1 MSWIKRNL
9 FFVVGGVVA
18 LLSLGAGGFYT
29 YQSSA
34 NNSTASEKL
43 NEIYGTL
50 KNLQMQSPAPGNEKI
65 NNTELAKAQQQKVQ
79 EWVSS
84 AGKYFQPI
92 ASIPSANV
100 TSEAFA
106 SALRRTVD
114 SLQHEADSAGV
125 SLPPKYDFSFSAQR
139 PLVKFASGSLDLLAT
154 QLGEVRTISETI
166 FSAKVNSLD
175 SIQRVRVSED
185 DATGAQGDYLDRT
198 PATNELA
205 VITPYIVTFRCF
217 TPELARVLGA
227 FATSTNA
234 FLIRAV
240 NLQPAGMATAM
251 TPMDAGGM
259 PPGGTMNREFM
270 PPPGYAQPGMSGAAQ
285 PTAGKGGLQTILK
298 EQLLRVTM
306 EVDLVKLLPKS

>member
-1 MSWIKRNL
+1 
-9 FFVVGGVVA
+9 
-18 LLSLGAGGFYT
+18 
-29 YQSSA
+29 
-34 NNSTASEKL
+34 
-43 NEIYGTL
+43 
-50 KNLQMQSPAPGNEKI
+50 MQSPAPGNEKI

-79 EWVSS
+79 EWISS

-92 ASIPSANV
+92 ASIPAANV

-198 PATNELA
+198 PTTNELA

-234 FLIRAV
+234 FLIKAV

-251 TPMDAGGM
+251 TPMDAGRACHQEEHHGPRVYATTRLCAARNCRA
-259 PPGGTMNREFM
+259 PPSQ
-270 PPPGYAQPGMSGAAQ
+270 PPVRADCRPNLGRNNSCA
-285 PTAGKGGLQTILK
+285 
-298 EQLLRVTM
+298 
-306 EVDLVKLLPKS
+306 